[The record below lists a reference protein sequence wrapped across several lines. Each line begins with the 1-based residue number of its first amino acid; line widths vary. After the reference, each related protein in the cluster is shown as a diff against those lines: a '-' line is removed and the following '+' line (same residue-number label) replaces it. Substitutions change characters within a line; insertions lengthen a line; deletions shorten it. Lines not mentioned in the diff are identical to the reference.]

1 MRYMDKNASEK
12 SCGACKLLSVPW
24 PDTTQLGLLVLRVGI
39 GVLMSVHGWEKLEM
53 LLEGKG
59 GAWLDPLG
67 IGSTLSLFLAMSAE
81 LFCSILLIA
90 GFLTRLAALV
100 LMINFSVIVFVFD
113 PSTSWNASYE
123 LGVVYLVAY
132 VALFLTGA
140 GKLSVDH
147 FITGKLLKARD
158 C

>member
-1 MRYMDKNASEK
+1 MDTNSSQK

-24 PDTTQLGLLVLRVGI
+24 PDTTQLGLLVLRFGVGA
-39 GVLMSVHGWEKLEM
+39 LMFVHGKEKLSM
-53 LLEGKG
+53 LLDGQG
-59 GAWLDPLG
+59 STWLDPLG
-67 IGSTLSLFLAMSAE
+67 IGSTLSLFLAMFAE
-81 LFCSILLIA
+81 LVCSILLMA

-100 LMINFSVIVFVFD
+100 LIVNFSVIVFVFD
-113 PSTSWNASYE
+113 PQTSWNASYE
-123 LGVVYLVAY
+123 LGVAYLVAY

-147 FITGKLLKARD
+147 YMVRKLLKSRD